1 MLVFFYHKINIIE
14 FLLYHNMTTISISLD
29 EELVEWLDQLIK
41 NGVIKNRSE
50 AVRGGIFAYV
60 REKLSIHSREE
71 LREYLKKRQKKELQT
86 GVEAIRAVRE
96 EE

>member
-1 MLVFFYHKINIIE
+1 
-14 FLLYHNMTTISISLD
+14 MTSISISLD

-50 AVRGGIFAYV
+50 AIRGGIFSYI
-60 REKLSIHSREE
+60 REKLGIHSREE
-71 LREYLKKRQKKELQT
+71 LWDFLERRKKGPMQS
-86 GVEAIRAVRE
+86 GVEAISAIRE

>member
-1 MLVFFYHKINIIE
+1 
-14 FLLYHNMTTISISLD
+14 MTTISISLD
-29 EELVEWLDQLIK
+29 EELVEWLDQLVK

-50 AVRGGIFAYV
+50 AIRGGIFSYI
-60 REKLSIHSREE
+60 REKLGIHSREE
-71 LREYLKKRQKKELQT
+71 LWEYIKKKQKKPLQS

>member
-1 MLVFFYHKINIIE
+1 
-14 FLLYHNMTTISISLD
+14 MTSISISLD

-41 NGVIKNRSE
+41 KGVIKNRSE
-50 AVRGGIFAYV
+50 AIRGGIFSYI
-60 REKLSIHSREE
+60 REKLGIHSREE
-71 LREYLKKRQKKELQT
+71 LWTFLEQRQKKPFQD

>member
-1 MLVFFYHKINIIE
+1 
-14 FLLYHNMTTISISLD
+14 MTTISISLD
-29 EELVEWLDQLIK
+29 DELIEWLDQLIK

-50 AVRGGIFAYV
+50 AIRGGIFSYI
-60 REKLSIHSREE
+60 REMLGIHSREE
-71 LREYLKKRQKKELQT
+71 LWAFLKEKQKAPFQN